1 MMMMMMVVRVPVMMM
16 MVMMTMMMMV
26 KPRDQTE
33 SPCETARRDT
43 TVGNK
48 KIG

>member
-1 MMMMMMVVRVPVMMM
+1 MMVMVIVMVMMM
-16 MVMMTMMMMV
+16 MMMMV

>member
-1 MMMMMMVVRVPVMMM
+1 MVLMMMM